1 MTQDISLCS
10 NRLRSVRLWQLT
22 AAHLSSDEEMSVD
35 AAHERAGHL
44 ISDLLICKLKGCV
57 LEPKLLRKVRWEFAK
72 TQRESG
78 QNRKVVR

>member
-1 MTQDISLCS
+1 MEAEGSALDTGHLSL
-10 NRLRSVRLWQLT
+10 LQPVKVGTTLAAT

-57 LEPKLLRKVRWEFAK
+57 LEPKLLHKVR
-72 TQRESG
+72 
-78 QNRKVVR
+78 